1 MPAGQGC
8 NGGGGVNTYTVEFC
22 RRRRFWW
29 KHRYDLEGNQEANHM
44 VAFYESILVGH
55 YGVTVEV

>member
-1 MPAGQGC
+1 M
-8 NGGGGVNTYTVEFC
+8 NTYTVEFC